1 MKQLILVFGVL
12 LALTGCGP
20 SAEHKEFPIL
30 PDVLKDCKFYRLTD
44 GNGASITVARCPN
57 STTTTR
63 QSDKAGTT
71 SVIIDG
77 KEYVSKE

>member
-1 MKQLILVFGVL
+1 MKQLILAFGL
-12 LALTGCGP
+12 LMALAGCKP
-20 SAEHKEFPIL
+20 DAEVKNYAVL
-30 PDVLKDCKFYRLTD
+30 PDDLKDCKFFRLTD
-44 GNGASITVARCPN
+44 DIGSSITVARCPN

-77 KEYVSKE
+77 KEYIAK